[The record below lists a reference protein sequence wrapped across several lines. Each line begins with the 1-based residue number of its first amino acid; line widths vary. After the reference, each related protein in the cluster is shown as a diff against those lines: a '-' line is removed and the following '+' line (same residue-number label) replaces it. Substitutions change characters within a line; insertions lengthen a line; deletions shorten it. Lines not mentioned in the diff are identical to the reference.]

1 MQRRGHTAQPAR
13 RAYPA
18 APGVDTMNKSLW
30 IPTLIASG
38 AALGALFTLPA
49 SSARAQDE
57 DEPVK
62 DGKWHYTRQCAGCH
76 NDNGDGKGPT
86 ITQLGLQ
93 ARDFKQG
100 GFAFGD
106 SREQMKRTITSG
118 IPGRSPMPSFKGILD
133 DDEMELVI
141 DYVRTLMP
149 PRDETPPKNT
159 EMIVKDRA
167 LIARGKLPPITEGAP
182 EVPRGLLIGTP
193 EGMTFEYDIS
203 DVRLLGVRLGRFANR
218 EDWGDR
224 GGAFLRPLGQLVRR
238 TDDDFRPF
246 SFEQSTRE
254 AITGEKL
261 ELVLAGTWIRNGT
274 VGLSYAVRQRSSKY
288 VELRC
293 EETVRAEI
301 LSIGPAFTRSWKFEA
316 HHINDMAIGV
326 AGASGGKWYP
336 APQTGDPTARWWL
349 RDREDKSV
357 EAVVVTT
364 NETLSAAEV
373 AIGTGRLEFSL
384 SELGETKLV
393 HVTATFVDIPQ
404 WSEELRL
411 KLEKELGL

>member
-1 MQRRGHTAQPAR
+1 MKRRLWFPALV
-13 RAYPA
+13 ASSIALA
-18 APGVDTMNKSLW
+18 AF
-30 IPTLIASG
+30 G
-38 AALGALFTLPA
+38 ATTHR
-49 SSARAQDE
+49 SARAEDD
-57 DEPVK
+57 DEPIK

-167 LIARGKLPPITEGAP
+167 LIARGKLPPIAEGAQ

-224 GGAFLRPLGQLVRR
+224 GGAFLRPLGQLLFPIPPDESGAALAPRTVTADGSWVSERRVVVSTQVRGSGASVTYAGMAFSGPER
-238 TDDDFRPF
+238 WRCVETLQAVTLSVGAGYARRFELDNCGATTEFLIGGKYSAPWREHLLERHKMGVATPSEHFQWRWVTCDLGSDGTEAVLVDSSVEFEAERPSSLKAVSHMTF
-246 SFEQSTRE
+246 LGASREPAPGTTIRSF
-254 AITGEKL
+254 
-261 ELVLAGTWIRNGT
+261 
-274 VGLSYAVRQRSSKY
+274 
-288 VELRC
+288 
-293 EETVRAEI
+293 TVRLA
-301 LSIGPAFTRSWKFEA
+301 
-316 HHINDMAIGV
+316 
-326 AGASGGKWYP
+326 KWS
-336 APQTGDPTARWWL
+336 DEL
-349 RDREDKSV
+349 
-357 EAVVVTT
+357 
-364 NETLSAAEV
+364 AA
-373 AIGTGRLEFSL
+373 
-384 SELGETKLV
+384 
-393 HVTATFVDIPQ
+393 Q
-404 WSEELRL
+404 
-411 KLEKELGL
+411 LEKELGL

>member
-1 MQRRGHTAQPAR
+1 
-13 RAYPA
+13 
-18 APGVDTMNKSLW
+18 MNKSLW

-38 AALGALFTLPA
+38 AALGAHFVLPA

-76 NDNGDGKGPT
+76 NENGDGKGPT
-86 ITQLGLQ
+86 ITQMGLQ

-118 IPGRSPMPSFKGILD
+118 IPGRSPMPSFKGILA

-167 LIARGKLPPITEGAP
+167 LIARGKLPPITEGAQ

-224 GGAFLRPLGQLVRR
+224 GGAYLRPLGSLVATYTDGSFLISIDGRGGNSQIHRR
-238 TDDDFRPF
+238 RLI
-246 SFEQSTRE
+246 STNASLGR
-254 AITGEKL
+254 
-261 ELVLAGTWIRNGT
+261 
-274 VGLSYAVRQRSSKY
+274 VGLTFEVLKDGARSVALIDEVLQVETTSVGPGYTRTWRVHPTSKASDINLGIATYRTEPPWTITPIADGSACWLVCEAEKGVFDCVIHRTNTDRHDSCMAQDTGSYGVKITEEREVSATYLRVRDWTPTLAVQ
-288 VELRC
+288 L
-293 EETVRAEI
+293 
-301 LSIGPAFTRSWKFEA
+301 
-316 HHINDMAIGV
+316 M
-326 AGASGGKWYP
+326 
-336 APQTGDPTARWWL
+336 
-349 RDREDKSV
+349 
-357 EAVVVTT
+357 
-364 NETLSAAEV
+364 
-373 AIGTGRLEFSL
+373 
-384 SELGETKLV
+384 
-393 HVTATFVDIPQ
+393 
-404 WSEELRL
+404 
-411 KLEKELGL
+411 KELAR